1 MSLKITKTSPCNEV
15 KGVFIRLPRLKEL
28 TMSFQ
33 IILHIYQS
41 LNILNIEREKKL
53 GVQSIKLE
61 SIATGPFPATPRP
74 RIHPDASWQERA
86 CAVPLVDDSNR
97 TSDSHRAVELQV
109 TSYLSPYFYSVG
121 RGDIKLL
128 LSHPRNLA
136 PSGLSSNLISCF
148 FQGHSRIVGYIRA

>member
-1 MSLKITKTSPCNEV
+1 
-15 KGVFIRLPRLKEL
+15 
-28 TMSFQ
+28 MSFQ

-41 LNILNIEREKKL
+41 LYRLNIERKQKL
-53 GVQSIKLE
+53 GVLQSIKLE

-121 RGDIKLL
+121 RDDIKLL

-136 PSGLSSNLISCF
+136 PLGLSSNLISCF
-148 FQGHSRIVGYIRA
+148 F